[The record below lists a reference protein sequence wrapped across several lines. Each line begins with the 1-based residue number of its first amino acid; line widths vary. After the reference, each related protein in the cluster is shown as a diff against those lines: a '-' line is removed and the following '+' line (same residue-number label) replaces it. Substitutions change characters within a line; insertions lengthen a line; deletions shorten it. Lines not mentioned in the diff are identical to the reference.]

1 MQFLE
6 ILEKKRDG
14 GQLSKAE
21 IAFFI
26 EGYTAGRIPDY
37 QASALLM
44 AIYLN
49 ELNTEET
56 VWLTESMLY
65 SGLVLDLGDIAGIK
79 VDKHSTGGVG
89 DKTSLIIAPICAA
102 LGVTVPMIS
111 GRGLG
116 HTGGTLDKLEAIPG
130 FDVNLDLDRYRD
142 TLRRTGLCLIG
153 QTKEIAPAD
162 KKLYALRDVTG
173 TVANRSLISASIM
186 SKKLAEGID
195 GLVLDVKTGRGAF
208 MERLEDAEALARLLI
223 SIGNRMNK
231 QVTALI
237 TDMNQPLGTHI
248 GNSLEVIE
256 SILVLRG
263 EGDPLRNDL
272 VELSYA
278 LAAHMIVLGDRA
290 ASYDE
295 AQRMV
300 QQSIA
305 DGSALEKFREIVRQ
319 QGGDDTCLDDLSRLP
334 TATMTRSINAVE
346 GGYVCTLDALA
357 IGRGSVMIG
366 AGRQTLDSVIDPG
379 VGIILTK
386 KIGSRVEPGETL
398 MEIHYN
404 SEEKLA
410 EAMPHFEGAISISN
424 DPVPIPDVILKV
436 LGEGDTNKTVRK

>member
-6 ILEKKRDG
+6 ILEKKRDSG
-14 GQLSKAE
+14 RLSIAE
-21 IAFFI
+21 ISFFI

-44 AIYLN
+44 AIFLN
-49 ELNTEET
+49 GLDTDET

-89 DKTSLIIAPICAA
+89 DKTSLVIAPICAA
-102 LGVTVPMIS
+102 LGVTIPMIS

-195 GLVLDVKTGRGAF
+195 GLVLDVKAGRGAF
-208 MERLEDAEALARLLI
+208 MERLEDAETLARLMI

-231 QVTALI
+231 RVSALI

-248 GNSLEVIE
+248 GNALEVIE
-256 SILVLRG
+256 SILVLKG
-263 EGDPLRNDL
+263 ESDPHRTDL

-278 LAAHMIVLGDRA
+278 LAAHMIVMGDRA
-290 ASYDE
+290 GSYEE
-295 AQRMV
+295 ALGMV
-300 QQSIA
+300 QQSI
-305 DGSALEKFREIVRQ
+305 DNGSAFEKFKEIVRE
-319 QGGDDTCLDDLSRLP
+319 QGGEDTCLDDLSLLP
-334 TATMTRSINAVE
+334 SATMTCLINAAE
-346 GGYVCTLDALA
+346 GGYIDSLAALS
-357 IGRGSVMIG
+357 IGRGAVLIG

-379 VGIILTK
+379 VGIILNK
-386 KIGSRVEPGETL
+386 KIGSRVEPGEAV

-410 EAMPHFEGAISISN
+410 EAMSQFEGAISISK

-436 LGEGDTNKTVRK
+436 LDEGETT